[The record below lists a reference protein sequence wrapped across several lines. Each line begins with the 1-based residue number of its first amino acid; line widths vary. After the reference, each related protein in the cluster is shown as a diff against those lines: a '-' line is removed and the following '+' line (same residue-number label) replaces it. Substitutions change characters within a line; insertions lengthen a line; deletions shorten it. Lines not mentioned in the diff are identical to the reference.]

1 MEKTICRFGHQRV
14 ARAAAVAGRERAAE
28 TAGGGSKPGPPD
40 PAGDRVK
47 KALKPGLRRR
57 LGQANV
63 PDRAAA
69 SGEADED
76 RLVDL
81 DVQQESAAVRCGVA
95 AALVRDGREPRALWL
110 SAVDGVVA
118 AGRMKSERQAH
129 LPAVQRGAVDRA
141 YQTATK
147 DRSASAWNHGG
158 GHRGEPVLEHGL
170 YERQVGRR
178 SFAAHSDGGGSVHT
192 GVVCLEA
199 DRAMTGCKWRR
210 R

>member
-110 SAVDGVVA
+110 SAVDGVAA
-118 AGRMKSERQAH
+118 AGRLESRRQRP
-129 LPAVQRGAVDRA
+129 LPAGQRRGVQPA
-141 YQTATK
+141 YQTATQQPPPHA
-147 DRSASAWNHGG
+147 RN
-158 GHRGEPVLEHGL
+158 
-170 YERQVGRR
+170 
-178 SFAAHSDGGGSVHT
+178 
-192 GVVCLEA
+192 
-199 DRAMTGCKWRR
+199 
-210 R
+210 